1 MAMPITLTDVSVQ
14 YIGRKDPAFSA
25 VTLTLRPG
33 ETVLLL
39 GASGSGKSTL
49 ALTLN
54 GLIPHSVG
62 ARLRGQ
68 VQVEGLDTQHT
79 TVAELARKVGIIFQD
94 PDAQFVTL
102 KVEDEI
108 VFGLENLGMD
118 PASMRAAVDAALQ
131 AVGMAHARER
141 PTFVLSGGEKQ
152 RIALAALLAMEPR
165 VLVFDEP
172 TANLDPAGTR
182 EVFDLIARYKA
193 QHDHTLV
200 LIEHKLDALMH
211 LIDRVIVLGPGG
223 ALIADGPPRRVFDQ
237 LGPRLRAEGVWMP
250 QVCQL
255 AHRLRE
261 QGRPLPFFPITLDE
275 AADMLSALAPPAV
288 EPGQGQL
295 PRLAIGV
302 STDPAPP
309 PPHSVA
315 GLQAGRQAPG
325 DHADGNTRTPKSAPL
340 AVEVKALTCQR
351 GGRTVLDRVSLPV
364 PSGDFLAIVGAN
376 GAGKTTLAY
385 HLMGLLPAPRGTVL
399 IEGRDVSQITP
410 GKLVERVGFVFQNP
424 EHQFVTESVF
434 AEVAYGLRA
443 KGLAPVDVTHTT
455 ETMLARFGLTR
466 LAHANPFTL
475 SHGQKRRLSVA
486 SMLAV
491 GQRTL
496 ILDEPTFGQDQRNAE
511 ALMALLTALH
521 QEGRTVIIITH
532 DMALVAEHAR
542 HVAVLIDGRLR
553 FHGAPRD
560 LFAQPD
566 LLRQARLALPPI
578 AQLAQRVPGLAGT
591 LRIEDACAQHR
602 VGADP
607 SPEHQ
612 PSDTQR
618 RR

>member
-1 MAMPITLTDVSVQ
+1 MPITLTDVSVQ

-25 VTLTLRPG
+25 VTFALRPG

-79 TVAELARKVGIIFQD
+79 TVAELARKVGIVFQD

-118 PASMRAAVDAALQ
+118 PAGMGAAVDAALQ
-131 AVGMAHARER
+131 AVDMAHARER
-141 PTFVLSGGEKQ
+141 PTFALSGGEKQ
-152 RIALAALLAMEPR
+152 RIALAALLAMTPR

-172 TANLDPAGTR
+172 TANLDPAGTHD
-182 EVFDLIARYKA
+182 VFALIARHKA

-211 LIDRVIVLGPGG
+211 LIDRVVVLGPGG
-223 ALIADGPPRRVFDQ
+223 TLIADGPPRRVFDQ
-237 LGPRLRAEGVWMP
+237 FGPRLQAEGVWIP

-261 QGRPLPFFPITLDE
+261 QGQPLPLFPITLDE
-275 AADMLSALAPPAV
+275 AADMLLALAPPAV
-288 EPGQGQL
+288 EPGRDQL
-295 PRLAIGV
+295 PGV
-302 STDPAPP
+302 ALDAWTDPAPTNA
-309 PPHSVA
+309 HRVA
-315 GLQAGRQAPG
+315 GLQAGPRAPSG
-325 DHADGNTRTPKSAPL
+325 HANGHHQMSPSAPL
-340 AVEVKALTCQR
+340 AVEVKSLTCQR
-351 GGRTVLDRVSLPV
+351 GGKRVLDRISLQV
-364 PSGDFLAIVGAN
+364 ARGDFLAIVGAN
-376 GAGKTTLAY
+376 GAGKTTLAQ

-399 IEGRDVSQITP
+399 IEGQDVSRITP
-410 GKLVERVGFVFQNP
+410 GELVKRVGFVFQNP

-443 KGLAPVDVTHTT
+443 IGLSPTDVTRTT
-455 ETMLARFGLTR
+455 EAVLERFGLTR
-466 LAHANPFTL
+466 LARANPFTL

-486 SMLAV
+486 SVLAV

-521 QEGRTVIIITH
+521 RDGRTVIIITH
-532 DMALVAEHAR
+532 DMTLVAEHAQ
-542 HVAVLIDGRLR
+542 HVAVLDAGGLR
-553 FHGAPRD
+553 FHGTPRD
-560 LFAQPD
+560 LFAHPD

-578 AQLAQRVPGLAGT
+578 AQLAQRVPKLAGA
-591 LRIEDACAQHR
+591 LSIEDACAR
-602 VGADP
+602 WWVGGEP
-607 SPEHQ
+607 SVSPQ
-612 PSDTQR
+612 PQDR
-618 RR
+618 RSPR